1 MGRTTERLPFRIEI
15 ASKHNLG
22 QVTALRA
29 AAYGR
34 HMPTFA
40 AQLEQPEASD
50 FESGCEVFVAIS
62 KLDGTA
68 LGTLRTHANV
78 HKPLPLQ
85 ASMQLSGRF
94 NGARMVETTRLSI
107 AGGVSSSVVRSAL
120 FKALHLYCLQQKV
133 DWMLAAGRRPVDRIY
148 DALLFKDVNEPGAY
162 YPMSHAGGVPHRVM
176 SLAPDQVKPLW
187 AEKGQSLYG
196 FFFETDHPDIDLS
209 GARNLNFEWDC
220 PVTAPAALKAPTKVF
235 SPMFSSSWPSL
246 GGMAMAA

>member
-15 ASKHNLG
+15 ASNHNLNK
-22 QVTALRA
+22 VTALRA

-34 HMPTFA
+34 HLPAFA
-40 AQLEQPEASD
+40 AQLAEPEAAD
-50 FESGCEVFVAIS
+50 FEMGCEVFVAVS

-78 HKPLPLQ
+78 QKPLPLQ
-85 ASMQLSGRF
+85 ASLKLSGRF

-120 FKALHLYCLQQKV
+120 FKALYLYCSQQKV
-133 DWMLAAGRRPVDRIY
+133 DWMLATGRRPVDRIY
-148 DALLFKDVNEPGAY
+148 DALLFNDVSEQGAY
-162 YPMSHAGGVPHRVM
+162 YPMSHVGGVPHRVM
-176 SLAPDQVKPLW
+176 CLAPDQVGPLW

-209 GARNLNFEWDC
+209 GAKNLNFEWDC
-220 PVTAPAALKAPTKVF
+220 PVTIPVTVKTPAKVF
-235 SPMFSSSWPSL
+235 SPLFSSPWPSL
-246 GGMAMAA
+246 GGMAA